1 MLSIIC
7 HVFVSCFW
15 PKIICSLFQC
25 KYLIPFEFGT
35 KPGEKTFRSSV
46 LIFVIKKSQHFIELK
61 SGEYWSL
68 FTLTE

>member
-1 MLSIIC
+1 M
-7 HVFVSCFW
+7 
-15 PKIICSLFQC
+15 ICSLFQF

-35 KPGEKTFRSSV
+35 KPGKKTFRSGV
-46 LIFVIKKSQHFIELK
+46 LIFVIKKSQHFIEHQ